1 MLTKKDF
8 KDFKEN
14 LPSKRYGHLSASKLR
29 KEYLKHIHY
38 VLRYH
43 NYPLSLSI
51 DLSFYCT
58 HYNYKVLC

>member
-14 LPSKRYGHLSASKLR
+14 LPSKRYVHLLDSELR
-29 KEYLKHIHY
+29 QEYLKHIY
-38 VLRYH
+38 NVLRYH

>member
-1 MLTKKDF
+1 MLTK

-51 DLSFYCT
+51 DLSFYCA